1 MKTFTA
7 LEAKNRFG
15 QVIDAA
21 QREPVTV
28 TRQGRASVVILSA
41 EEYERR
47 QSRAWRNLLAVM
59 EKTGRYATEQGLT
72 EEGLDQLLADES

>member
-1 MKTFTA
+1 MKTYTA
-7 LEAKNRFG
+7 LEAKNRLG

-28 TRQGRASVVILSA
+28 TRQGRPSVVIVSA

-47 QSRAWRNLLAVM
+47 QQRAWRNLLAVM
-59 EKTGRYATEQGLT
+59 EETGRYAAEKGLT
-72 EEGLDQLLADES
+72 EDKLDELLADDS